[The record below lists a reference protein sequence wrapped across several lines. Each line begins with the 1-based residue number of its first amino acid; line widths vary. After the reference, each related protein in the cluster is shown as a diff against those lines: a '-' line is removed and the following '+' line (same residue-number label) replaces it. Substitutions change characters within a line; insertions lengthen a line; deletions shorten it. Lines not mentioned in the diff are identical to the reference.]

1 MDRGSVK
8 RYRNKPR
15 KSLIEVAC
23 FFLIG
28 NLRTIINEKKR
39 KVQVVHDDE
48 QEETEETNNKTKEK
62 EIRKIN

>member
-1 MDRGSVK
+1 MDRVSVK
-8 RYRNKPR
+8 RYRNKPW

-23 FFLIG
+23 FFFIG
-28 NLRTIINEKKR
+28 NLRTIINEEKW

-48 QEETEETNNKTKEK
+48 QEETKETNSKTKEK